1 MENLFIGISILICF
15 TIVYAS
21 YDTTFKPAQIPVR
34 TGDSLAY
41 ISFH

>member
-1 MENLFIGISILICF
+1 MENLFVVISILICF

-21 YDTTFKPAQIPVR
+21 YDTTVIPAQIPVR

-41 ISFH
+41 TSFH